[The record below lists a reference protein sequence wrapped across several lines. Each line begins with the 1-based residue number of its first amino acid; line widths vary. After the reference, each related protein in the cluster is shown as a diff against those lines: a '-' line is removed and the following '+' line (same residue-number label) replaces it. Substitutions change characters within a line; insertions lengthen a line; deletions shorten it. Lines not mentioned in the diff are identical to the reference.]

1 MLCNFFSSLTLQS
14 GTKRRMGQEEC
25 ANCGRRVFLA
35 ERLQVENCVFHRSCF
50 RCMVCNV
57 TLRPGAHRFDGG
69 KFYCASH
76 YTTMKRSRNI
86 KKVIEER
93 GISEDVLYTA
103 MKKPKAG
110 SPLPPLS
117 EQQQEPAPV
126 LPLKKKHQSP
136 PPPQQ
141 SEEYDDPLPAY
152 AAVVKE
158 KPGEEGK
165 SRQSKLALS
174 KALLDATAAKA
185 VKSDEEA
192 SGKTAPVQSKH
203 PKDAVHPVT
212 LEDLPEGH
220 YETDPQYM
228 DSRRQRKS
236 QHFHAE
242 PTAAMKSG
250 EENEPTLSALSKV
263 LRTDRYAVKKG
274 KNGKEAQG
282 NAAPALAKDTKD
294 VVGRQV
300 TLEDLPEGH
309 YETDPQYMDTRRQRK
324 SSPQLDENLYVIPQ
338 QDGRGAGG
346 EDIPPALPA
355 NPPPVK
361 SQLVVTSKVSKPAE
375 NGNRREPYRPDV
387 LTQSQVQQ
395 AIETVEDAKKKRRP
409 PPPRPA
415 PFRRPAPFPPG
426 VVNAPPPIRKPP
438 RRKKKKITIEQID
451 DVLQQ
456 ISDRQ
461 QQLEERGVALEQ
473 EIRKSYDSKLML
485 CVKATFDLT
494 FWLTVLLEPSSFLR
508 SAS

>member
-1 MLCNFFSSLTLQS
+1 MLPSFLLSVPHPSECVVLREFFSSLPLQS

-25 ANCGRRVFLA
+25 ANCGRRVYLA

-50 RCMVCNV
+50 RCMVCNIS
-57 TLRPGAHRFDGG
+57 LRPGAHRFDGG
-69 KFYCASH
+69 RFYCASH

-110 SPLPPLS
+110 SPLPLLS
-117 EQQQEPAPV
+117 EQQQEPAPA

-136 PPPQQ
+136 PPQQ
-141 SEEYDDPLPAY
+141 SEDYVDPLPAY

-158 KPGEEGK
+158 KSSEEGK
-165 SRQSKLALS
+165 SRPSKLALS
-174 KALLDATAAKA
+174 KALLDAAAAKA
-185 VKSDEEA
+185 VKSGEEA
-192 SGKTAPVQSKH
+192 SGKPAAVQSKH
-203 PKDAVHPVT
+203 PKDTAHPVT

-220 YETDPQYM
+220 YEIDPQYM

-236 QHFHAE
+236 QHFHDE

-250 EENEPTLSALSKV
+250 EEKEPTLSALSKV
-263 LRTDRYAVKKG
+263 LMTDRSAVKKG
-274 KNGKEAQG
+274 KNGKEALG
-282 NAAPALAKDTKD
+282 NAAPALAMDTKD

-309 YETDPQYMDTRRQRK
+309 YETDPQYMDTRRQKK

-338 QDGRGAGG
+338 QDGRGDGG

-375 NGNRREPYRPDV
+375 NGSRREPCRPDN
-387 LTQSQVQQ
+387 LTHSIAQRAV
-395 AIETVEDAKKKRRP
+395 ETAEDAKKRRP

-415 PFRRPAPFPPG
+415 PFRRPPPVPPG

-485 CVKATFDLT
+485 CVKD
-494 FWLTVLLEPSSFLR
+494 
-508 SAS
+508 